1 MGGGCSKE
9 GEVPVLRDT
18 DAENIASTSGLSRD
32 EVKSAYAAF
41 SQGHVD
47 GKMNRDDFRCVRC
60 TIRKVKKLENHGL
73 DLMSNVQ
80 PGAS

>member
-32 EVKSAYAAF
+32 EVDLFVAF
-41 SQGHVD
+41 FGI
-47 GKMNRDDFRCVRC
+47 F
-60 TIRKVKKLENHGL
+60 
-73 DLMSNVQ
+73 
-80 PGAS
+80 

>member
-32 EVKSAYAAF
+32 EV
-41 SQGHVD
+41 
-47 GKMNRDDFRCVRC
+47 
-60 TIRKVKKLENHGL
+60 
-73 DLMSNVQ
+73 DLFVTFWYFFVIIVVIVVSVY
-80 PGAS
+80 

>member
-32 EVKSAYAAF
+32 E
-41 SQGHVD
+41 G
-47 GKMNRDDFRCVRC
+47 DFFC
-60 TIRKVKKLENHGL
+60 TIA
-73 DLMSNVQ
+73 D
-80 PGAS
+80 